1 MKLKQRMDDMKGI
14 EMEAAEV
21 ILDGFIEELF
31 RLMLDDHQTHV
42 VEMDLTLVQAQ
53 ALKLLR
59 AAPLPTSKLAAALGI
74 SAPAVTQLTDRLGR
88 KRLIERQALK
98 TDRRAVMVAITE
110 KGGRVIDGFRKRRNE
125 VFADTLSR
133 LSDEDR
139 VEVIDALSKIVAVLG
154 GHEPIRLAGL
164 SAPASLQA
172 DHPVRRTAAEAPE
185 ASKRGGQVSVSL
197 PPRRMR
203 IEWD

>member
-1 MKLKQRMDDMKGI
+1 MGTSGI
-14 EMEAAEV
+14 EAAEV
-21 ILDGFIEELF
+21 VLDGFIEGLF
-31 RLMLDDHQTHV
+31 RLMLDHHQSQV

-88 KRLIERQALK
+88 KRLIERQAVK
-98 TDRRAVMVAITE
+98 TDRRAVMVAVTE
-110 KGGRVIDGFRKRRNE
+110 KGERVIDGFRKRRNE

-133 LSDEDR
+133 LSDRDR
-139 VEVIDALSKIVAVLG
+139 TEVIDALSKVVAVLG
-154 GHEPIRLAGL
+154 GHKPNGREGL
-164 SAPASLQA
+164 RAPAALHGEQ
-172 DHPVRRTAAEAPE
+172 PVRRTAPEAPE
-185 ASKRGGQVSVSL
+185 ASKRGGQVPVTL
-197 PPRRMR
+197 PPRRRMR

>member
-1 MKLKQRMDDMKGI
+1 MKATGI
-14 EMEAAEV
+14 EAAEV
-21 ILDGFIEELF
+21 ILDGFIEGLF
-31 RLMLDDHQTHV
+31 RLMLDDHQTQV

-59 AAPLPTSKLAAALGI
+59 AAPLPTSKLAGALGI
-74 SAPAVTQLTDRLGR
+74 SAPAVTQLTDRLER
-88 KRLIERQALK
+88 KRLIERQAVK
-98 TDRRAVMVAITE
+98 TDRRAVMVAVTE

-139 VEVIDALSKIVAVLG
+139 REVIDALSKVAAVLH
-154 GHEPIRLAGL
+154 GHEPIRREGL
-164 SAPASLQA
+164 SAPAALRTDQS
-172 DHPVRRTAAEAPE
+172 VRRTAAEAPE
-185 ASKRGGQVSVSL
+185 ASKRGGQAPVSL
-197 PPRRMR
+197 PTRRMR

>member
-1 MKLKQRMDDMKGI
+1 MKRAGLG
-14 EMEAAEV
+14 APEV
-21 ILDGFIEELF
+21 VLDGFIEGLF
-31 RLMLDDHQTHV
+31 RLMLDDHQTQV
-42 VEMDLTLVQAQ
+42 VEMELTLVQAQ

-74 SAPAVTQLTDRLGR
+74 SPPAVTQLTDRLGR
-88 KRLIERQALK
+88 KRLIERQTVK
-98 TDRRAVMVAITE
+98 SDRRAVMVAVTE
-110 KGGRVIDGFRKRRNE
+110 KGERVIDGFRKRRNE

-139 VEVIDALSKIVAVLG
+139 AEVIDALSKVVAVLG
-154 GHEPIRLAGL
+154 GHEPILRAGL
-164 SAPASLQA
+164 GASAAMQA
-172 DHPVRRTAAEAPE
+172 DQLVRRTAAEAPE
-185 ASKRGGQVSVSL
+185 ASKKGGQVPVNL

>member
-1 MKLKQRMDDMKGI
+1 MATTG
-14 EMEAAEV
+14 MEAAEV
-21 ILDGFIEELF
+21 VLDGFIEGLF
-31 RLMLDDHQTHV
+31 RLMLDDHQTQV

-88 KRLIERQALK
+88 KRLIERQAVK
-98 TDRRAVMVAITE
+98 TDRRAVMVAVTE

-125 VFADTLSR
+125 VFAETLSR

-139 VEVIDALSKIVAVLG
+139 REVIDALSKIAAVLG
-154 GHEPIRLAGL
+154 GHQPIRHEGL
-164 SAPASLQA
+164 SAPSASPA
-172 DHPVRRTAAEAPE
+172 DQSVRRTAAEAPE
-185 ASKRGGQVSVSL
+185 ASKRGSQAPVSR
-197 PPRRMR
+197 PTRRMR

>member
-1 MKLKQRMDDMKGI
+1 MGTSGI
-14 EMEAAEV
+14 EAAEGV
-21 ILDGFIEELF
+21 LDGFIEGLF
-31 RLMLDDHQTHV
+31 RLMLDHHQSQV

-88 KRLIERQALK
+88 KRLIERQAVK
-98 TDRRAVMVAITE
+98 TDRRAVMVAVTE
-110 KGGRVIDGFRKRRNE
+110 KGERVIDGFRKRRNE

-139 VEVIDALSKIVAVLG
+139 REVIDALSKVVAVLR
-154 GHEPIRLAGL
+154 GHEPIRHGILTT
-164 SAPASLQA
+164 P
-172 DHPVRRTAAEAPE
+172 PEFRTARSAGRTAHEAPE
-185 ASKRGGQVSVSL
+185 ASKDVGKGPVSL
-197 PPRRMR
+197 PTRRMR

>member
-1 MKLKQRMDDMKGI
+1 MKGTGL
-14 EMEAAEV
+14 EAAEV
-21 ILDGFIEELF
+21 VLDGFIEGLF
-31 RLMLDDHQTHV
+31 RLMLDDHQTQV

-59 AAPLPTSKLAAALGI
+59 AAPLPTSKLAAALSI
-74 SAPAVTQLTDRLGR
+74 SAPAVTQLIDRLGR
-88 KRLIERQALK
+88 KRLIERQAVK
-98 TDRRAVMVAITE
+98 TDRRAVMVAVTE
-110 KGGRVIDGFRKRRNE
+110 KGERVIDGFRKRRNE

-139 VEVIDALSKIVAVLG
+139 REVIDALSKVVAVLR
-154 GHEPIRLAGL
+154 GHGREGL
-164 SAPASLQA
+164 SAPAALLA
-172 DHPVRRTAAEAPE
+172 DQLVRRTAAEAPE
-185 ASKRGGQVSVSL
+185 ASNRRGQAPVSL

>member
-1 MKLKQRMDDMKGI
+1 MGTTG
-14 EMEAAEV
+14 MEAAEV
-21 ILDGFIEELF
+21 ILDGFIEGLF

-59 AAPLPTSKLAAALGI
+59 AAPLPTSKLAEALGI

-88 KRLIERQALK
+88 KRLIERQAVE
-98 TDRRAVMVAITE
+98 TDRRAVIVTVTE

-125 VFADTLSR
+125 VFAGTLSR
-133 LSDEDR
+133 LSDRDR
-139 VEVIDALSKIVAVLG
+139 REVIEALSKVAAVLHE
-154 GHEPIRLAGL
+154 HEPIRSEGL
-164 SAPASLQA
+164 GAPATLREDQS
-172 DHPVRRTAAEAPE
+172 VRRTAAEAPA
-185 ASKRGGQVSVSL
+185 ASKRGGQAPVSL
-197 PPRRMR
+197 PTRRMR

>member
-1 MKLKQRMDDMKGI
+1 
-14 EMEAAEV
+14 MEAAEV
-21 ILDGFIEELF
+21 ILDGFIEGLF
-31 RLMLDDHQTHV
+31 RLMLDDHQTQV

-88 KRLIERQALK
+88 KRLIERQAVE
-98 TDRRAVMVAITE
+98 TDRRSVIVAVTE

-133 LSDEDR
+133 LSDQDR
-139 VEVIDALSKIVAVLG
+139 REVIDALSKVVAVLG
-154 GHEPIRLAGL
+154 GHEPIRREGL
-164 SAPASLQA
+164 GVPAALREDQS
-172 DHPVRRTAAEAPE
+172 DRRTAAKAPA
-185 ASKRGGQVSVSL
+185 ASKRGSQAPVSL
-197 PPRRMR
+197 PTRRMR

>member
-1 MKLKQRMDDMKGI
+1 
-14 EMEAAEV
+14 
-21 ILDGFIEELF
+21 
-31 RLMLDDHQTHV
+31 MLDDHQTQV

-88 KRLIERQALK
+88 KRLIERHAGK
-98 TDRRAVMVAITE
+98 TDRRAVIVAITE
-110 KGGRVIDGFRKRRNE
+110 KGERVIDGFRKRRNE

-133 LSDEDR
+133 LSDADQA
-139 VEVIDALSKIVAVLG
+139 EVIDALSKVVAVLG
-154 GHEPIRLAGL
+154 GHEPILQAGL
-164 SAPASLQA
+164 SAPAAMQA
-172 DHPVRRTAAEAPE
+172 DQPVKRTAAEAPE
-185 ASKRGGQVSVSL
+185 ASKRRGQVPVTL